1 MNKIA
6 EERLQRVLT
15 YMHSDAI
22 VSDDKLRIFKSMW
35 YDGEIDYLEIIKE
48 AYAVREKLDAFKYL
62 LIPLGFRTDDNDDPV
77 TQAYRK
83 FSDRERDLRL
93 WVNEL
98 DHAARMLN
106 RYNDTFNEVSVV
118 IKAFREGKITREAVM
133 MEFYHRLGTFDLEIE
148 DVEAL
153 IRDIECW
160 KNPSDINNES

>member
-6 EERLQRVLT
+6 EERLQLVLS

-22 VSDDKLRIFKSMW
+22 ASDDKLRTFKNMW

-62 LIPLGFRTDDNDDPV
+62 LIPFGFRINDNNDPA
-77 TQAYRK
+77 TKAYRK
-83 FSDRERDLRL
+83 FSDRERDIRL

-106 RYNDTFNEVSVV
+106 RYEDSFNEVSAA
-118 IKAFREGKITREAVM
+118 IKAFKEGKITREAVM
-133 MEFYHRLGTFDLEIE
+133 MEFYHQLGTCDLEIE

-153 IRDIECW
+153 IRDIEHW
-160 KNPSDINNES
+160 KNPPDINNES